1 VFPRLISLAVLI
13 AVCVP
18 QSTPFAETED
28 ERITALMKLRHER
41 MKNELGKSLN
51 LIDEEVHG
59 AAPDKAKIVQ
69 AAQTLLTYSKE
80 IPAWFPKG
88 SGPETGWGLAKSE
101 IWDKPEDFKAATARM
116 IDTATK
122 LAQAANGGQLPEIT
136 ARFEAAAV
144 ECKGCHKAFRIP
156 PA

>member
-1 VFPRLISLAVLI
+1 MFARLISLAMLI
-13 AVCVP
+13 AVCAP
-18 QSTPFAETED
+18 QSTSFAETED

-59 AAPDKAKIVQ
+59 VAPDKAKIAQ
-69 AAQTLLTYSKE
+69 AAQILLTYSQE

-122 LAQAANGGQLPEIT
+122 LVQAANGGQMPEIT
-136 ARFEAAAV
+136 ARFEAVAV